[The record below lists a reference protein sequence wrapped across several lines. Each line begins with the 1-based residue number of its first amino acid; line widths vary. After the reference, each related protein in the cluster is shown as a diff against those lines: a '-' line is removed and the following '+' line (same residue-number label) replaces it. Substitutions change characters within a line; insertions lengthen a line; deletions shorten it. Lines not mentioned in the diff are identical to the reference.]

1 MEKNRVTI
9 YICGNQYTIV
19 SDEDQ
24 EHMMSVAERVDML
37 MQRLKYKNPML
48 SNEKAAVL
56 TALNICSDYHNKDTE
71 LEELKSKAENSAEK
85 SELEA
90 LRAELAGKDE
100 YAEGLKTQINER
112 ISQAESLKKQVEE
125 LKKQLENKT
134 EYAQRIKTELQEKT
148 NQAEGLKAQ
157 IKRMEDEKANSDSLQ
172 KQIIDYADEL
182 EKAQRKIGELKKKM
196 N

>member
-1 MEKNRVTI
+1 MEKNKVTI

-19 SDEDQ
+19 SDEDA
-24 EHMMSVAERVDML
+24 EHMMGVAERVDML

-56 TALNICSDYHNKDTE
+56 TALNISSDYHKKDKE
-71 LEELKSKAENSAEK
+71 LEELKTK
-85 SELEA
+85 SEEESEIET
-90 LRAELAGKDE
+90 LRAELIAKDE

-112 ISQAESLKKQVEE
+112 ISQAESLKRQVEE

-148 NQAEGLKAQ
+148 NQAESLKAQ
-157 IKRMEDEKANSDSLQ
+157 IRGMEEEKANSDSLQ
-172 KQIIDYADEL
+172 RQIIEYADEL
-182 EKAQRKIGELKKKM
+182 EKAQRKIGDLKKKM